1 MAKIEWDKDFITDE
15 NEFITTYQET
25 GVIGFDLAISNG
37 RGLPVGGCIL
47 MYSAPGSG
55 KSTLLNL
62 MAGIEKLTKGEI
74 ICQRSKKFQ
83 FCVKREL

>member
-37 RGLPVGGCIL
+37 RGLPVRECI
-47 MYSAPGSG
+47 
-55 KSTLLNL
+55 
-62 MAGIEKLTKGEI
+62 
-74 ICQRSKKFQ
+74 
-83 FCVKREL
+83 